1 MLFTTATGLPLRHAS
16 PPSPSTFAFPMA
28 EALDVREKVKLLP
41 HKPGVYQFFDADGK
55 ILYVGKATSLRSRV
69 GSYFAKDHPD
79 GKTRVLVRKIAD
91 LRTILTETPYD
102 ALLLENSLIK
112 EYQPRYNILL
122 RDDKSYPWIR
132 IRNEHYPRIEGMR
145 NPVDDGSEYIGPFA
159 SVRAMRT
166 ALKLVHQLYK
176 LRTCNYDLSPEN
188 VAKGKYKRCLEWHMG
203 NCRGPCEGLQS
214 EADYD
219 ANVALAR
226 QVVKGRIGGVVKLL
240 KERMHEH
247 AERLEFEEAEE
258 ARQQIALLEGYQARS
273 TVVSASVGDV
283 DVFAL
288 ARNST
293 STYVNYMRVIDGA
306 IVHGITVEM
315 KRRLDEPDDEV
326 LQYAIAELRQR
337 FRSNAP
343 EAIVPM
349 EPGIAMPDLSFTVPQ
364 RGDKKH
370 LLEMGERNAQYFM
383 LEKQKQESLVDPEAA
398 ADRILEQMK
407 QDLRLSELPRHI
419 ECFDNSNTQ
428 GTDPVSACVVFKNA
442 KPSKKDYRHFNI
454 RTVEGPDDF
463 ASMEEA
469 VERRYARLIT
479 EGEPLPQLVVIDGG
493 KGQLHAAINVF
504 DRLGLRGKVAL
515 LGIAKRLEELYFPD
529 DPAPLYID
537 KRSTTLRVIQQMRD
551 EAHRFGITH
560 HRGKRSKRIVKTGL
574 EEIAGIGPATAQKL
588 LTRFGSIKGIREA
601 AREDVVAEVGEKKA
615 EMVLKELVATS
626 APPPDPVG

>member
-1 MLFTTATGLPLRHAS
+1 MTQP
-16 PPSPSTFAFPMA
+16 
-28 EALDVREKVKLLP
+28 LDVREKVKLLP

-79 GKTRVLVRKIAD
+79 GKTRILVRKIAD

-166 ALKLVHQLYK
+166 VLKLVHQLYK

-203 NCRGPCEGLQS
+203 NCRGPCEALQS
-214 EADYD
+214 EEDYN

-240 KERMHEH
+240 KEQMQAH

-258 ARQQIALLEGYQARS
+258 MRQQLVLLEGYQARS

-283 DVFAL
+283 DVFGL
-288 ARNST
+288 ARNSS

-326 LQYAIAELRQR
+326 LQYAITELRQR

-349 EPGIAMPDLSFTVPQ
+349 EPGIDMPELSFTVPQ

-383 LEKQKQESLVDPEAA
+383 LEKQKQESLVDPEASTN
-398 ADRILEQMK
+398 RILEQMK

-428 GTDPVSACVVFKNA
+428 GTDPVSACVVFKDA
-442 KPSKKDYRHFNI
+442 RPSKKDYRHFNI

-493 KGQLHAAINVF
+493 KGQLHAAMNVF

-529 DPAPLYID
+529 DPAPLHID

-560 HRGKRSKRIVKTGL
+560 HRGRRSKRIVRTGL

-601 AREDVVAEVGEKKA
+601 AREEVVAEVGEKKA
-615 EMVLKELVATS
+615 EVVLKAIEVHPAAS
-626 APPPDPVG
+626 NMDHP

>member
-1 MLFTTATGLPLRHAS
+1 
-16 PPSPSTFAFPMA
+16 MA

-41 HKPGVYQFFDADGK
+41 HKPGVYQFFDAEGK

-91 LRTILTETPYD
+91 LRTIITETPYD

-159 SVRAMRT
+159 SVRSMRT

-214 EADYD
+214 EEEYD

-226 QVVKGRIGGVVKLL
+226 QVVKGRIGGVVRLL
-240 KERMHEH
+240 KERMQEH
-247 AERLEFEEAEE
+247 AEKLEFEEAEE

-273 TVVSASVGDV
+273 TVVSPTVGDV

-288 ARNST
+288 ARNSS
-293 STYVNYMRVIDGA
+293 STFVNYMRVIDGA

-349 EPGIAMPDLSFTVPQ
+349 EPGIEMPGFSFTVPQ

-398 ADRILEQMK
+398 TDRILEQMK

-428 GTDPVSACVVFKNA
+428 GTDPVSACVVFKDA

-469 VERRYARLIT
+469 VERRYARLVT

-493 KGQLHAAINVF
+493 KGQLHAAMNVF

-515 LGIAKRLEELYFPD
+515 IGIAKRLEELYFPD
-529 DPAPLYID
+529 DSAPLYID

-601 AREDVVAEVGEKKA
+601 TRADVEAEVGEKKA
-615 EMVLKELVATS
+615 EVVLKGLEAAS
-626 APPPDPVG
+626 ASPAKPVG

>member
-1 MLFTTATGLPLRHAS
+1 MPQ
-16 PPSPSTFAFPMA
+16 
-28 EALDVREKVKLLP
+28 ALDVREKVKLLP
-41 HKPGVYQFFDADGK
+41 HKPGVYQFFDAEGK

-79 GKTRVLVRKIAD
+79 GKTRILVRKIAD

-166 ALKLVHQLYK
+166 VLKLIHQLYK

-214 EADYD
+214 EEDYN

-247 AERLEFEEAEE
+247 AEKLEFEEAEE

-288 ARNST
+288 ARNSA

-349 EPGIAMPDLSFTVPQ
+349 EPGIEMPGLSFTVPQ

-398 ADRILEQMK
+398 TDRILEQMK

-428 GTDPVSACVVFKNA
+428 GTDPVSACVVFKDA

-469 VERRYARLIT
+469 VERRYARLVT

-493 KGQLHAAINVF
+493 KGQLHAAMNVF

-560 HRGKRSKRIVKTGL
+560 HRGKRSKRIVRTGL

-601 AREDVVAEVGEKKA
+601 AREQVVAEVGEKKA
-615 EMVLKELVATS
+615 EVVLKGLAAE
-626 APPPDPVG
+626 G

>member
-1 MLFTTATGLPLRHAS
+1 MPES
-16 PPSPSTFAFPMA
+16 
-28 EALDVREKVKLLP
+28 LDIREKIKLLP
-41 HKPGVYQFFDADGK
+41 HQPGVYQFYDSEGK

-69 GSYFAKDHPD
+69 GSYFAKDHAD
-79 GKTRVLVRKIAD
+79 GKTRILVRKIAD
-91 LRTILTETPYD
+91 LRTIVTETPYD

-132 IRNEHYPRIEGMR
+132 IRKEHFPRIEGMR

-166 ALKLVHQLYK
+166 MLKLVHQLYK
-176 LRTCNYDLSPEN
+176 LRTCNYDLSPAN
-188 VAKGKYKRCLEWHMG
+188 VAKGKYKRCLEYHLG
-203 NCRGPCEGLQS
+203 NCRAPCEGLQS
-214 EADYD
+214 EVDYN

-226 QVVKGRIGGVVKLL
+226 QVVKGRISGVVRIL
-240 KERMHEH
+240 KERMHEQ
-247 AERLEFEEAEE
+247 AEKLEFEEAEE
-258 ARQQIALLEGYQARS
+258 TREQIAQLEGYQARS
-273 TVVSASVGDV
+273 TVVSASIGDV
-283 DVFAL
+283 DVFGL
-288 ARNST
+288 ARNTDST
-293 STYVNYMRVIDGA
+293 FVNYMRVIDGA
-306 IVHGITVEM
+306 VVHGITIEL
-315 KRRLDEPDDEV
+315 KRKLDEPDDEV

-349 EPGIAMPDLSFTVPQ
+349 DPDIPMPGLVFTVPQ

-370 LLEMGERNAQYFM
+370 LLEMGERNARYFM

-398 ADRILEQMK
+398 TNRILEQLK

-428 GTDPVSACVVFKNA
+428 GTDPVSACVVFKDA

-469 VERRYARLIT
+469 VERRYARLLT
-479 EGEPLPQLVVIDGG
+479 EGDPLPQLVVIDGG
-493 KGQLHAAINVF
+493 KGQLHAALNVF
-504 DRLGLRGKVAL
+504 DRLGLRGKIAL
-515 LGIAKRLEELYFPD
+515 VGIAKNLEEIFFPG
-529 DPAPLYID
+529 DPYPLHID
-537 KRSTTLRVIQQMRD
+537 KRSTSLRLIQQMRN

-560 HRGKRSKRIVKTGL
+560 HRSKRSKRTVRTAL
-574 EEIAGIGPATAQKL
+574 EDIPGIGPSTAQKL
-588 LTRFGSIKGIREA
+588 LKRFGSIKGIREA
-601 AREDVVAEVGEKKA
+601 AGEEVVAEIGAKKA
-615 EMVLKELVATS
+615 DVLMKGLAVLS
-626 APPPDPVG
+626 GIS

>member
-1 MLFTTATGLPLRHAS
+1 M
-16 PPSPSTFAFPMA
+16 PSP
-28 EALDVREKVKLLP
+28 LDVREKVKLLP
-41 HKPGVYQFFDADGK
+41 HKPGVYQFFDSEGR

-79 GKTRVLVRKIAD
+79 GKTRVLVRKITD
-91 LRTILTETPYD
+91 LRTIITETPYD

-166 ALKLVHQLYK
+166 VLKLVHQLYK

-188 VAKGKYKRCLEWHMG
+188 IAKGKYKRCLEWHMG
-203 NCRGPCEGLQS
+203 NCRGPCEAMQS
-214 EADYD
+214 EEDYN
-219 ANVALAR
+219 ANVVLAR

-240 KERMHEH
+240 KEQMQAH
-247 AERLEFEEAEE
+247 AEQLEFEDAEE
-258 ARQQIALLEGYQARS
+258 MRQQLILLESYQARS

-283 DVFAL
+283 DVFSL

-315 KRRLDEPDDEV
+315 KRRLDEPDVEV

-349 EPGIAMPDLSFTVPQ
+349 EPGIEMPDLSFTVPQ

-383 LEKQKQESLVDPEAA
+383 LEKQKQESLVDPEASTN
-398 ADRILEQMK
+398 RILEQMK

-428 GTDPVSACVVFKNA
+428 GTDPVSACVVFKDA

-454 RTVEGPDDF
+454 RTVIGPDDF

-479 EGEPLPQLVVIDGG
+479 EGAPLPQLVVIDGG
-493 KGQLHAAINVF
+493 KGQLHAAMNVF

-515 LGIAKRLEELYFPD
+515 LGIAKRLEELYFPE
-529 DPAPLYID
+529 DPAPLHID

-560 HRGKRSKRIVKTGL
+560 HRSRRSKRIVKTGL
-574 EEIAGIGPATAQKL
+574 EDIAGIGPATAQKL

-601 AREDVVAEVGEKKA
+601 TREEVVEEVGEKKA
-615 EMVLKELVATS
+615 VVVLKALEATP
-626 APPPDPVG
+626 AQPVEKST